1 MIIRILCVFIVTTLA
16 IACNTSNAESK
27 LTNVLM
33 IQATTGVNTYS
44 WLSSYSTQ
52 NALVNR
58 IAVPDGYKRIEVK
71 SGSFAEWLRWLPLK
85 EGKPP
90 LKLYNGKLKGNQSVH
105 EAIVNIDVGTT
116 DIQQCADAVMR
127 MRAEYL
133 YSIKDYKNLHFNFTS
148 GHSVGFEKWSQG
160 YRTQIKGN
168 SVTWVKSAEKN
179 DSYKTF
185 RSYCNTIFNYA
196 GTSSLSKELKKVDDI
211 KNMQIG
217 DVFIVGGFPGH
228 AVLVVD
234 MCEHIKTKEKLFLIQ
249 QSYMPAQ
256 EIHVLK
262 NFNSNALSPWYSIDF
277 GNVLETP
284 EWSFQKNQLM
294 RW

>member
-1 MIIRILCVFIVTTLA
+1 MMLFRITFFLFALSMLNACSDSVAKSKIISQEAPAV
-16 IACNTSNAESK
+16 SK
-27 LTNVLM
+27 
-33 IQATTGVNTYS
+33 NTYS
-44 WLSSYSTQ
+44 WMSNYQ
-52 NALVNR
+52 INNALLNR
-58 IAVPDGYKRIEVK
+58 IKVPEGYKRISVG
-71 SGSFAEWLRWLPLK
+71 SGTFADWLRNLPLK
-85 EGKPP
+85 DGKPSV
-90 LKLYNGKLKGNQSVH
+90 KLYNGKLKGNQTVH
-105 EAIVNIDVGTT
+105 EAIVDIDVGTT

-148 GHSVGFEKWSQG
+148 GHSIGFEKWSQG

-168 SVTWVKSAEKN
+168 NVTWIKSAEKN
-179 DSYKTF
+179 DSYKVF

-196 GTSSLSKELKKVDDI
+196 GTSSLSKELKRVDDI
-211 KNMQIG
+211 KNIQIG

-234 MCEHIKTKEKLFLIQ
+234 ICEHIKTKEKLFLIQ

-262 NFNSNALSPWYSIDF
+262 NFNNAALSPWYSIDF

>member
-1 MIIRILCVFIVTTLA
+1 MLFRIAFFLFALSMLN
-16 IACNTSNAESK
+16 ACNDSVAKSK
-27 LTNVLM
+27 VISQEAPVVSKNS
-33 IQATTGVNTYS
+33 YS
-44 WLSSYSTQ
+44 WMSNYQ
-52 NALVNR
+52 INNALLNR
-58 IAVPDGYKRIEVK
+58 IKVPEGYKRISVG
-71 SGSFAEWLRWLPLK
+71 SGTFADWLRYLPLK
-85 EGKPP
+85 EGKPSV
-90 LKLYNGKLKGNQSVH
+90 KLYNGKLKGNQTVH
-105 EAIVNIDVGTT
+105 EAIVDIDVGTT

-148 GHSVGFEKWSQG
+148 GHSIGFEKWSQG

-168 SVTWVKSAEKN
+168 NVTWIKSAEKN
-179 DSYKTF
+179 DSYKVF

-196 GTSSLSKELKKVDDI
+196 GTSSLSKELKRVDDI
-211 KNMQIG
+211 KNIQIG

-234 MCEHIKTKEKLFLIQ
+234 ICEHIKTKEKLFLIQ

-262 NFNSNALSPWYSIDF
+262 NFNNSELNPWYSINF

>member
-1 MIIRILCVFIVTTLA
+1 MLFRITFFLFALSMLNACSDSVAKSKIISQEAPAV
-16 IACNTSNAESK
+16 SK
-27 LTNVLM
+27 
-33 IQATTGVNTYS
+33 NTYS
-44 WLSSYSTQ
+44 WMSNYQ
-52 NALVNR
+52 INNALLNR
-58 IAVPDGYKRIEVK
+58 IKVPEGYKRISVG
-71 SGSFAEWLRWLPLK
+71 SGTFADWLRNLPLK
-85 EGKPP
+85 DGKPSV
-90 LKLYNGKLKGNQSVH
+90 KLYNGKLKGNQTVH
-105 EAIVNIDVGTT
+105 EAIVDIDVGTT

-148 GHSVGFEKWSQG
+148 GHSIGFEKWSQG

-168 SVTWVKSAEKN
+168 NVTWIKSAEKN
-179 DSYKTF
+179 DSYKVF

-196 GTSSLSKELKKVDDI
+196 GTSSLSKELKRVDDI
-211 KNMQIG
+211 KNIQIG

-234 MCEHIKTKEKLFLIQ
+234 ICEHIKTKEKLFLIQ

-262 NFNSNALSPWYSIDF
+262 NFNNAALSPWYSIDF

>member
-1 MIIRILCVFIVTTLA
+1 MILIRIVFFLFSLFMLNACSDSVAKSKA
-16 IACNTSNAESK
+16 ISQEALVISK
-27 LTNVLM
+27 NS
-33 IQATTGVNTYS
+33 YS
-44 WLSSYSTQ
+44 WMSNYQ
-52 NALVNR
+52 INNALLNR
-58 IAVPDGYKRIEVK
+58 IKVPEGYKRISVS
-71 SGSFAEWLRWLPLK
+71 SGSFADWLRYLPLK
-85 EGKPP
+85 VGKPSV
-90 LKLYNGKLKGNQSVH
+90 KLYNGKLKGNQNVH
-105 EAIVNIDVGTT
+105 EAIVDIDVGTT

-148 GHSVGFEKWSQG
+148 GHSIGFEKWSQG

-168 SVTWVKSAEKN
+168 NVTWIKSAEKN
-179 DSYKTF
+179 DSYKVF

-196 GTSSLSKELKKVDDI
+196 GTSSLSKELKRVDDL
-211 KNMQIG
+211 KNIQIG
-217 DVFIVGGFPGH
+217 DVFIIGGFPGH

-234 MCEHIKTKEKLFLIQ
+234 ICEHIKTKEKLFLIQ

-262 NFNSNALSPWYSIDF
+262 NFNNAALSPWYSINF